1 MTNFKQIQNMK
12 NKKIFLIFNLLIII
26 LFISCKGKN
35 EYSEESKA
43 LVLVRCNFTNL
54 AIKYTDT
61 KTDLKKEI
69 DCLCYLDKIQKAL
82 EQRIL
87 STPNGAGFKKPGSMN
102 KKKTGY
108 RGQKAKGPK

>member
-1 MTNFKQIQNMK
+1 M
-12 NKKIFLIFNLLIII
+12 
-26 LFISCKGKN
+26 GKHLN
-35 EYSEESKA
+35 
-43 LVLVRCNFTNL
+43 
-54 AIKYTDT
+54 
-61 KTDLKKEI
+61 
-69 DCLCYLDKIQKAL
+69 KIQKAL